1 MENFYFANL
10 NREIVSPL
18 NQFEIRDLLSL
29 DAPVLGNLHISITN
43 IGLYLMIGAFFIL
56 ALNLLSTNYNKLVG
70 NNWSISMESL
80 YATIHSIVT
89 NQINP
94 KGGQAYFPFL
104 YALFIFILI
113 NNLIGMVKQC
123 LGYILQKICNFI
135 IFKILTFKPRPRAIP
150 AAGGYAGIKNSYS
163 TLSNNLA
170 STAPGTQPC
179 LLADE
184 RRAKYNF
191 KNNNSYYLNPYY
203 ITGFTDGEGCF
214 SLSLHQEKRMFTG
227 WQIKPIFSIAL
238 HNRDINILEAIQRT
252 FGVGKIYKHGADSIQ
267 YRVSSLKDI
276 KIIIAHFDNYPLITK
291 KCIDYLLFKQAF
303 SLMEKKEHLTN
314 EGLLKLISIKSVLNR
329 GLSER
334 FKESFPSLIPVEIP
348 KSFAENNKIE
358 DLNWFRGFV
367 EAEGSFQVTARR
379 SPKKYKIN
387 IGLKFSLTQHSRDK
401 VLISKFV
408 EYLNCGRIC
417 EASTRYEIYFL
428 VSVYSD
434 IVEKILP
441 LFKEYPLIGVKKKDC
456 LDFFKV
462 AELMKTKKHLTDEGL
477 KEILIIKNN
486 MNKNSSDLRLKKI
499 KNKI

>member
-1 MENFYFANL
+1 MKNFYFSYL

-18 NQFEIRDLLSL
+18 NQFDINDLLSL
-29 DAPVLGNLHISITN
+29 DAAVLGNLHISLTN

-94 KGGQAYFPFL
+94 KGGQVYFPFL

-123 LGYILQKICNFI
+123 LGYILQKVCNFI
-135 IFKILTFKPRPRAIP
+135 IFKILTFKL
-150 AAGGYAGIKNSYS
+150 KNSYS

-170 STAPGTQPC
+170 PTAPGTQLS

-214 SLSLHQEKRMFTG
+214 SLSLYQEKRTLTG

-276 KIIIAHFDNYPLITK
+276 KIIIAHFNNYPLVTK

-314 EGLLKLISIKSVLNR
+314 EGLLKLISIKSVLNK

-348 KSFAENNKIE
+348 KSENNKIE

-367 EAEGSFQVTARR
+367 EAEGSFQVTAQ
-379 SPKKYKIN
+379 SKKDKIN
-387 IGLKFSLTQHSRDK
+387 IGLKFSLAQHSRDK
-401 VLISKFV
+401 VLMSKFV

-417 EASTRYEIYFL
+417 EASTRNEIYFL

-434 IVEKILP
+434 IVEKIIP
-441 LFKEYPLIGVKKKDC
+441 LFKEYPLIGVKKKDY

-462 AELMKTKKHLTDEGL
+462 AKLMKTKKHLTDEGL

-486 MNKNSSDLRLKKI
+486 MNKNRIIED
-499 KNKI
+499 

>member
-1 MENFYFANL
+1 VNTITMNFNMKNLFLTNL
-10 NREIVSPL
+10 NREVASPL
-18 NQFEIRDLLSL
+18 IQFEINDLLSL
-29 DAPVLGNLHISITN
+29 DAPVVGNLHISITN

-56 ALNLLSTNYNKLVG
+56 ALNFLSTNYNKLVS

-80 YATIHSIVT
+80 YATVHSIVT

-104 YALFIFILI
+104 YALFMFILI
-113 NNLIGMVKQC
+113 NNLIGMVKLC

-135 IFKILTFKPRPRAIP
+135 IFKILTFKP
-150 AAGGYAGIKNSYS
+150 KNSYS

-170 STAPGTQPC
+170 YTAPVTPPS

-252 FGVGKIYKHGADSIQ
+252 FGVGKIYKHGAYSIQ

-334 FKESFPSLIPVEIP
+334 FKESFPSLIPYPAEEIP
-348 KSFAENNKIE
+348 KSENNQIE

-367 EAEGSFQVTARR
+367 EAEGSFQVTAQ
-379 SPKKYKIN
+379 SKKDKIN

-417 EASTRYEIYFL
+417 EASTRNEIYFL

-434 IVEKILP
+434 IVEKIIP
-441 LFKEYPLIGVKKKDC
+441 LFKEYPLIGVKKKDY

-486 MNKNSSDLRLKKI
+486 MNKNRIIED
-499 KNKI
+499 